1 MNATEEAHRKIMEK
15 KIDLD
20 KTFNKPEMNLFQ
32 LTQINSILLFTML
45 PLPGKTK
52 QTKQSPQTVPLK
64 ML

>member
-1 MNATEEAHRKIMEK
+1 MEK